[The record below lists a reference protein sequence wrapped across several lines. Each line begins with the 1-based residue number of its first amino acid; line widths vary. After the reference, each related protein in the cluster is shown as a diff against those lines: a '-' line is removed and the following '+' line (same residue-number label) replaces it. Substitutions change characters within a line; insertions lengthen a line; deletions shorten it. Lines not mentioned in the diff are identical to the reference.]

1 MLATSR
7 RGLWVGVGSLLLG
20 GIALS
25 TCSGGDAADT
35 SPKNRIWLDRMP
47 EKAEEHRQ
55 LFILLEEQDDGA
67 ALPAD
72 ALPADADGMG
82 IFQRASSFEGDYEI
96 FGFRETGNDRY
107 ELTMLQKK
115 TKHRVIVRATKC
127 SEKGFE
133 FCLAVEGAPRG
144 AARYYSKRGW
154 EIGSGESV
162 AEVTERARRIAAQ
175 AD

>member
-1 MLATSR
+1 MRASSR

-25 TCSGGDAADT
+25 TCRGNGTADT
-35 SPKNRIWLDRMP
+35 SPKNRIWIDRMP
-47 EKAEEHRQ
+47 ERAEEHRQ
-55 LFILLEEQDDGA
+55 LFILLEEEDESA

-72 ALPADADGMG
+72 AEGVG
-82 IFQRASSFEGDYEI
+82 IFQRASSFEGDYEL

-127 SEKGFE
+127 TEKGFE

-144 AARYYSKRGW
+144 STRYYSKRGW
-154 EIGSGESV
+154 EIGSGDSV
-162 AEVTERARRIAAQ
+162 FEVTERARRIAAAE